1 MGKVADSV
9 TTPARAESKQFMK
22 THTASIALQSAPAQT
37 FEFLADATTL
47 PVWAIGF
54 ATAIEPAAG
63 DGWLVTLASGE
74 RMPLRI
80 DSDPA
85 AGVIDFV
92 SIPAPGV
99 EVPAHTR
106 VVAHD
111 AGSVY
116 TFTMHQAPGMPDE
129 VFDAQVSE
137 LARELTV
144 LKAHLETAC
153 PL

>member
-1 MGKVADSV
+1 
-9 TTPARAESKQFMK
+9 MK
-22 THTASIALQSAPAQT
+22 THTASIALQSPPART
-37 FEFLADATTL
+37 FEYLSDANKL

-54 ATAIEPAAG
+54 AKAIEPAAG

-74 RMPLRI
+74 QMPLRI
-80 DSDPA
+80 DGDPA
-85 AGVIDFV
+85 TGVIDYV
-92 SIPAPGV
+92 LMPAPGV

-106 VVAHD
+106 VVTHD

-116 TFTMHQAPGMPDE
+116 TFTMHQAPGMPDQ
-129 VFDAQVSE
+129 VFDAQVAE
-137 LARELTV
+137 LARELSV

>member
-1 MGKVADSV
+1 
-9 TTPARAESKQFMK
+9 MK

-37 FEFLADATTL
+37 FEFLADATKL

-54 ATAIEPAAG
+54 AKAIEPADG
-63 DGWLVTLASGE
+63 DRWLVTLASGE

-80 DSDPA
+80 ERDPA
-85 AGVIDFV
+85 TGVIDFV

-106 VVAHD
+106 VVAHGE
-111 AGSVY
+111 GSVY
-116 TFTMHQAPGMPDE
+116 TFTMHQAPEMPDE
-129 VFDAQVSE
+129 VFDAQVAALE
-137 LARELTV
+137 RELTV

>member
-1 MGKVADSV
+1 
-9 TTPARAESKQFMK
+9 MK
-22 THTASIALQSAPAQT
+22 THTASIALQSPPART
-37 FEFLADATTL
+37 FEYLSDATKL

-54 ATAIEPAAG
+54 AKAIEPAEG
-63 DGWLVTLASGE
+63 DGWLVMLASGE
-74 RMPLRI
+74 QMPLRI

-85 AGVIDFV
+85 TGVVDYV
-92 SIPAPGV
+92 SMPAPGV
-99 EVPAHTR
+99 EVPSHTR
-106 VVAHD
+106 VVTHD

-129 VFDAQVSE
+129 VFDAQVAE
-137 LARELTV
+137 LARELSV